1 MALGSDKHAI
11 TVYKV
16 LQGIASVWIVG
27 VETLDAD
34 IDHTFAVTHGVNFSQ
49 V

>member
-11 TVYKV
+11 NVYKA
-16 LQGIASVWIVG
+16 LQGIASVCIVG
-27 VETLDAD
+27 VEMLDAD

>member
-1 MALGSDKHAI
+1 MALGSDKNAI
-11 TVYKV
+11 TVYEV
-16 LQGIASVWIVG
+16 LQGIASVCIGG

-34 IDHTFAVTHGVNFSQ
+34 IDHTFAVTHGVNFRQ